1 MVEISPLIGR
11 GQRMSAAA
19 YTGRAVA
26 PGAVVES
33 DPEAKALITKNSL
46 QLGIVT
52 NQMQN
57 LTAQMQSLAGS
68 LQVIGTNLRAQN
80 ELEEAKDQQEAEL
93 QNKLAQEKLREG
105 KESSIEKKI
114 QAAAIAPA
122 QRIGAK
128 AQFTLTR
135 LSDLFRT
142 IVGGWLLQKGVETII
157 ALNEGNTDKL
167 NEIKNN
173 ILKNLLVAGAVM
185 AAVKLAIPAL
195 TAAFTGI
202 GLKLAAIGVGAIFS
216 GPILQFLGFLTEMGK
231 QVLNKMSGGLF
242 FNNEEKEP
250 STETDESSLKFVK
263 TEDYDPNNP
272 NGVGGLSLS
281 TGSERLFTAS
291 EYKEFVKNRASQP
304 APVVK
309 NTFSMA
315 PLDPMTPEE
324 LKEATNNGTL
334 PTVNMSAVFE
344 RPESKEDEPID
355 PNVKAEYGETSMQPV
370 DTPAAPEMDG
380 EKTPVPS
387 ANKGGENQWWDLL
400 DLFPNPPSASIDPVN
415 KTQQVAQTVSQAPT
429 EPGVTVVPIQTQ
441 SEQKVQ
447 SQPLVSG
454 GINGA
459 PFFTPHNPD
468 NIYTLGARSNFNVV
482 SV

>member
-231 QVLNKMSGGLF
+231 VALNKMSGGLL
-242 FNNEEKEP
+242 FNNEEEP
-250 STETDESSLKFVK
+250 PKGTGGPSLKST

-304 APVVK
+304 APVVR

-324 LKEATNNGTL
+324 IKEASNNGTL

-380 EKTPVPS
+380 EKAPVPS

-441 SEQKVQ
+441 PEQKVQ

-454 GINGA
+454 RINEA

>member
-135 LSDLFRT
+135 LSNLFRT

-202 GLKLAAIGVGAIFS
+202 GLKLAAIGIGAIFS

-231 QVLNKMSGGLF
+231 LALNKMSGGLL
-242 FNNEEKEP
+242 FNNEEEEP
-250 STETDESSLKFVK
+250 PTGTGGPSLKST

-272 NGVGGLSLS
+272 SGVGGLSLS

-291 EYKEFVKNRASQP
+291 QYKDFVKNRDSQP

-324 LKEATNNGTL
+324 IKEASNNGTL

-415 KTQQVAQTVSQAPT
+415 KTQQVAQTVSQAPA

-441 SEQKVQ
+441 PEQKVQ

-454 GINGA
+454 RINEA

>member
-135 LSDLFRT
+135 LSNLFRT

-202 GLKLAAIGVGAIFS
+202 GLKLAAIGIGAIFS

-231 QVLNKMSGGLF
+231 LALNKMSGGLL
-242 FNNEEKEP
+242 FNNEEDP
-250 STETDESSLKFVK
+250 PTGTGGPSLKST

-272 NGVGGLSLS
+272 SGVGGLSLS

-291 EYKEFVKNRASQP
+291 QYKDFVKNRASQP
-304 APVVK
+304 APVAK

-324 LKEATNNGTL
+324 IKEASNNGTL

-344 RPESKEDEPID
+344 RPETKEDEPID

-415 KTQQVAQTVSQAPT
+415 KTQQVAQTVSQAPA

-454 GINGA
+454 RINEA

>member
-11 GQRMSAAA
+11 GQRISAAA

-135 LSDLFRT
+135 LSALFRT

-231 QVLNKMSGGLF
+231 LALNKMSGGLL
-242 FNNEEKEP
+242 FNNEEEP
-250 STETDESSLKFVK
+250 PTGTGGPSLKST

-304 APVVK
+304 APVVR

-324 LKEATNNGTL
+324 IKEATNSGTL
-334 PTVNMSAVFE
+334 PIVNMSAVFE

-441 SEQKVQ
+441 PEQKVQ